1 MSKKIKELVEFYT
14 YEELGFPIIL
24 RDVAIVQDREYEYAL
39 INHKSVMN
47 MAAFNLVM
55 KHENLDGARLKFLRR
70 FMNYSLDDM
79 AKLTQLP
86 KSTLHNWEKDSEKP
100 LEIPSEKLKLI
111 FLKVRDILAKE
122 ISDKLDSAIVKDIVI
137 NKYMTPLEITG
148 TSIAG

>member
-24 RDVAIVQDREYEYAL
+24 RDVAIVEDRGYEYAL

-47 MAAFNLVM
+47 MAAFSLVIR
-55 KHENLDGARLKFLRR
+55 HENLDGARLKFLRR
-70 FMNYSLDDM
+70 FMNYSLDDL
-79 AKLTQLP
+79 AKLTEIS

-100 LEIPSEKLKLI
+100 LEIHSEKLKLI

-122 ISDKLDSAIVKDIVI
+122 ISDKLDSAIVKDIII
-137 NKYMTPLEITG
+137 NKHMSPLEITE